1 MPSFTPFS
9 TVFLH
14 FNKLNK
20 LKKIFI
26 LAFLFSN
33 YFSTKAQFYYK
44 DIVSNKQVIADMAA
58 YKENKIRSINIKSY
72 EDNGRESEGFFCE
85 KTISKDYKKTEL
97 FTRADIAA
105 ASLFISIFDKD
116 GKLLSTNDSS
126 KIAITNI
133 RYYYDEKDRVKSI
146 VSAVKSKDEDYEN
159 SIIEEHIYE
168 YENEVLSK
176 MILIKNKKDSSVILF
191 STDANGNI
199 SIEKDTKT
207 GSSYFYYY
215 DEKNRLTDIVPQNEY
230 TKTLKPDYIFE
241 YNQNGQISQMT
252 AVEAGSSDYFV
263 WKYSYYNGL
272 RSKEKCFTN
281 EKKLM
286 GSIEYEYK

>member
-1 MPSFTPFS
+1 MQSLTAS
-9 TVFLH
+9 SGVFLH
-14 FNKLNK
+14 FIKLNK

-26 LAFLFSN
+26 LAFVFSIN
-33 YFSTKAQFYYK
+33 ITSKAQFYYK
-44 DIVSNKQVIADMAA
+44 DIASNKQVIADMAA

-85 KTISKDYKKTEL
+85 KNISKDYKKTEL

-105 ASLFISIFDKD
+105 ASLFVSVFDKD

-126 KIAITNI
+126 KISITNI
-133 RYYYDEKDRVKSI
+133 RYSYDEKNRVKSI
-146 VSAVKSKDEDYEN
+146 ISAVKSKDEDYEN
-159 SIIEEHIYE
+159 SIVEEHIYE
-168 YENEVLSK
+168 YENEALSK
-176 MILIKNKKDSSVILF
+176 MTLIKNKKDSSVILF

-199 SIEKDTKT
+199 NIEKDTKT
-207 GSSYFYYY
+207 GGSYFYYY

-241 YNQNGQISQMT
+241 YNHSGQISQMT
-252 AVEAGSSDYFV
+252 SVEAGGSDYFV

-281 EKKLM
+281 EKRLM
-286 GSIEYEYK
+286 GTIEYEYK